1 MKSPL
6 PDAATPPEM
15 EEQVTVSSP
24 RAPVRVLMVAG
35 GTGGHVFPALAVAEE
50 LRRRS
55 QTGLTTGP
63 QYEILFLGT
72 RRGIEDRVIPSA
84 GFSLRKISGA
94 GLKGIGGWKRFR
106 NLMVLPQSA
115 IQTARVFHV
124 FRPQVVLGLGGYLA
138 GPAMLRAALQRIP
151 TVLIEPNAI
160 PGFTNRVLAPLVR
173 VAAVAFA
180 ETAKYYGRKAR
191 LTGNPIRPAFALVPP
206 RRHEPPFTILV
217 LGGSLGARAIND
229 CVTASLDLFPG
240 GGNLPRFIHQSGEG
254 DYNKVRQAYQDRG
267 VPAEVH
273 AFIEDV
279 PAALAQADL
288 VISRAGG
295 NAVAE
300 LAAAGKACL
309 LVPFPGAADQH
320 QLANARAMARAGAA
334 RVFVQ
339 KDLTPEKLFS
349 EIQAL
354 AANRDEIEKL
364 ERAARAFA
372 RPNAAAEI
380 ADLVE
385 GLAAE

>member
-1 MKSPL
+1 ME
-6 PDAATPPEM
+6 ATKQAERV
-15 EEQVTVSSP
+15 EHAKLSAT
-24 RAPVRVLMVAG
+24 VRVLMVAG

-55 QTGLTTGP
+55 QTRLEAGP

-84 GFSLRKISGA
+84 GFSLHKISGA

-138 GPAMLRAALQRIP
+138 GPAMLRAALQGIP

-160 PGFTNRVLAPLVR
+160 PGFTNRILRPVVR
-173 VAAVAFA
+173 AAAVAFA
-180 ETAKYYGRKAR
+180 ETARFYGRKAR
-191 LTGNPIRPAFALVPP
+191 VTGNPIRAAFASVPP
-206 RRHEPPFTILV
+206 RRHAPPFTLLI
-217 LGGSLGARAIND
+217 LGGSLGATAINN
-229 CVTASLDLFPG
+229 CVVAGLERFQRMDAC
-240 GGNLPRFIHQSGEG
+240 PRFIHQSGER
-254 DYNKVRQAYQDRG
+254 DYNKVSQAYQDRG
-267 VPAEVH
+267 IPAEVH

-295 NAVAE
+295 NAAAE
-300 LAAAGKACL
+300 LAAAGKASL

-320 QLANARAMARAGAA
+320 QLANARALERAGAA
-334 RVFVQ
+334 RVIEQ
-339 KDLTPEKLFS
+339 KNLSPEKLVS
-349 EIQAL
+349 EISSL
-354 AANRDEIEKL
+354 LGDLGVFEKM
-364 ERAARAFA
+364 ERSARAFA
-372 RPNAAAEI
+372 RPNAAADI

-385 GLAAE
+385 ELAMRR